1 MRILVVSDTHG
12 YVQQAI
18 EIYRRQHEEKPID
31 CIVHL
36 GDLISDARALRT
48 RLGVEVI
55 AVKGN
60 MDGSH
65 SEEDYE
71 ILTTEYGKLLLCH
84 GHMQNV
90 KYSTQN
96 LLYRAE
102 ELGCKAALYGHT
114 HMPSF
119 IDANGIYLLNPG
131 SLSLPKG
138 GNPGSYAMLE
148 TSADEFRASILFELP
163 KKPKVSGG
171 YLRDLLNNS
180 DRA

>member
-1 MRILVVSDTHG
+1 MRILVISDTHG
-12 YVQQAI
+12 YVSPAM
-18 EIYRRQHEEKPID
+18 EIYRNQHEIEPID

-36 GDLISDARALRT
+36 GDLVSDARALKA
-48 RLGVEVI
+48 RLHAEVI
-55 AVKGN
+55 SVKGN

-65 SEEDYE
+65 SEEDYK
-71 ILTTEYGKLLLCH
+71 ILTTEYGNLLLCH

-90 KYSTQN
+90 KYDTQN

-114 HMPSF
+114 HIPSF
-119 IDANGIYLLNPG
+119 VDANGIYLLNPG

-138 GNPGSYAMLE
+138 GNPGSYAMIE
-148 TSADEFRASILFELP
+148 TSSEEFRATILFEPP
-163 KKPKVSGG
+163 KKPKVTGG

>member
-12 YVQQAI
+12 YVQSAM
-18 EIYRRQHEEKPID
+18 EIYRMQHELQPID

-36 GDLISDARALRT
+36 GDLVSDANALRI
-48 RLGVEVI
+48 RLNAKVI
-55 AVKGN
+55 SVKGN

-65 SEEDYE
+65 SEADYK
-71 ILTTEYGKLLLCH
+71 ILETEYGKLLLCH

-90 KYSTQN
+90 KVTTQN

-102 ELGCKAALYGHT
+102 ELGCKAALFGHT
-114 HMPSF
+114 HIPSF
-119 IDANGIYLLNPG
+119 VDANGIYLLNPG

-138 GNPGSYAMLE
+138 GNPGSYAMVE
-148 TSADEFRASILFELP
+148 IAEGEFKASILFEPP
-163 KKPKVSGG
+163 KKPKVTGG
-171 YLRDLLNNS
+171 YLRDILNNS